1 MRCQRRHW
9 PGPTHRRSEQSIL
22 PRKPLTCAD
31 KRARNTRMRACMRH
45 ACSAVE
51 GPELANKPLH
61 ALSGAGL
68 HCRVSE
74 GPSTHTG
81 QPDYTQPRLARA
93 DSVPAAA
100 WPKPPPGLSLTQ
112 TAPWRAKDGSVGSSI
127 MPDEPVHGKMGA
139 CDENGYAHS
148 VGEDQP
154 RKGGCEDGF
163 DAGVTSSRRC
173 FGSTRPPSRVVP
185 VEILLATACIGV
197 VREATRRSQ
206 QSHEGGL
213 WQQRLGSVC
222 ASGMRVGGRPRVG

>member
-1 MRCQRRHW
+1 MHV
-9 PGPTHRRSEQSIL
+9 
-22 PRKPLTCAD
+22 PLW
-31 KRARNTRMRACMRH
+31 R
-45 ACSAVE
+45 
-51 GPELANKPLH
+51 
-61 ALSGAGL
+61 ALSSPTSPFTHSLGL
-68 HCRVSE
+68 AYIVGCLRVLPHTQGSLT
-74 GPSTHTG
+74 THSR
-81 QPDYTQPRLARA
+81 DWHELTQCP
-93 DSVPAAA
+93 PAA

-148 VGEDQP
+148 VGEDRP

-173 FGSTRPPSRVVP
+173 FGSTRPPSRVVL
-185 VEILLATACIGV
+185 VEMLLATACIGV

-206 QSHEGGL
+206 QSREGGL